1 VQLRCEGIEINDI
14 ERAKYW
20 KEDLEKLFIKYNE
33 CNNYNYTN
41 YDPKQK
47 KDLFHL
53 SIRPG
58 INYGSLEIQHNPA
71 DYRAADFGGS
81 IGIRLGIETEF
92 VLPFNKNKWG
102 IIAEPTY
109 QYYKTKVQEESSKV
123 YGGIL
128 VTQVDYKSI
137 ELPIGMRHYFYLN
150 DKSKLFVNVSFVYD
164 FELKSSIKFLRNN
177 NTLISD
183 LEIKT
188 KVNLA
193 LGMGYKYNN
202 RYSIEIRYNTNREI
216 LSDYI
221 QWQSKYKSL
230 NVYFGLSVF

>member
-1 VQLRCEGIEINDI
+1 
-14 ERAKYW
+14 
-20 KEDLEKLFIKYNE
+20 
-33 CNNYNYTN
+33 
-41 YDPKQK
+41 
-47 KDLFHL
+47 
-53 SIRPG
+53 
-58 INYGSLEIQHNPA
+58 
-71 DYRAADFGGS
+71 
-81 IGIRLGIETEF
+81 
-92 VLPFNKNKWG
+92 
-102 IIAEPTY
+102 
-109 QYYKTKVQEESSKV
+109 
-123 YGGIL
+123 
-128 VTQVDYKSI
+128 
-137 ELPIGMRHYFYLN
+137 MRHYFYLN